1 MTSMNCEVIEST
13 EQPVAK
19 PSNIYFPL
27 NDVQNLLTKAG
38 VYWKMEGQ
46 EIKADIGKSRWAIS
60 IKKQICFNLDTGK
73 GSKIYWLLKNN
84 GLLDSS
90 YVSVSRESVSKIKTK
105 SNTGFIA
112 KRMWDGAVDMTKP
125 GHIKD
130 ELALPFTWAVMY
142 FKSRFCHLD
151 NKDVYTPEHT
161 EAFKYSRIALPD
173 AKWDKEFIDQ
183 GCKVVVFNPMY
194 NIYTKE
200 LCGIQRTYLGAKGLK
215 LGRKMLGEHGYL
227 LIKGSN
233 EPIEKDM
240 VLLGEGFETTL
251 AGVLLSGCSA
261 IVGYD
266 TAGVSRQADHWATES
281 KLTLTIGLLVD
292 MDKSKAGEK
301 TCSKAAVQLTCAGIK
316 ALMLKP
322 QTALPEGVKSIDWLD
337 EFQNYGMVAGRLAIQ
352 VALKDANTEYVIN
365 PLSSNVIS
373 MAGVRVAESPLM
385 LAETVSMVE
394 ARTITR
400 DEITGFINDASGW
413 NLAKKNAKEYLDYIK
428 VNPMQKRL
436 SDLAAYHIDENNKFS
451 LIPPTT
457 ALQIT
462 TGVGKSH
469 AVRDIIARLKKNR
482 LPAVIVVKDKEA
494 ASVYESAGAEW
505 RHGRECNPEG
515 FKVEWHCPHADANGN
530 VARLADAEQ
539 LIGSAMCNTGHC
551 DHGNRLML
559 DVKDINSGDPA
570 KQPSATVI
578 KWYKNKVEEIGEA
591 GIEAIEPCGFLPHM
605 KKAQSNM
612 VIVVTSAGLGGN
624 ELFYIE
630 KPQGDKKGQAVAIP
644 RMVIIDEAVKWQ
656 HSRIISGDIIASY
669 VNQIALIY
677 SKISAMEDTNSIEIL
692 KLLEQAEKL
701 YREISLE
708 LGKAS
713 GTQGCSLDASV
724 ALTNLALEIG
734 DITEERKQAMWEKP
748 VWNNLTELDMAPLRS
763 AYEITIA
770 AQQGRLT
777 IIDGAL
783 QVVYTHPVVSEAI
796 GQQPVLILDATLD
809 SSAKAIVRARQG
821 KIVDIRAKQN
831 LSVIVDPRRFRGA
844 VVHEGER
851 EERLDKEVNEMF
863 EMLTSKTIEKGRDIY
878 IIAQKPKA
886 IRLLAKVS
894 GVALS
899 ELEAMSSQKIQE
911 ISVAHRIGWWG
922 RHDKGIDNWKGY
934 NGILW
939 DQSAIRMEEIRKGWV
954 EYRSLRISYG
964 TNPESVPHWTDEWV
978 NNEWIPMG
986 QYDQQSRARV
996 HANPEIRAF
1005 ILDHINDQRMQAIGR
1020 ARAAC
1025 SEDTISIWILGGL
1038 PMPQLR
1044 EHGIAVEYEAVGSST
1059 RSERATQEHKQRI
1072 GDIKVAALKVVAN
1085 GKQITR
1091 DAIEEEMDK
1100 LVSGKTRVHSYT
1112 NFVVDYNSVY
1122 FGYMSDTGRNAKIIV
1137 ALADIKKNNMLS
1149 DIATAEILEQIWSS
1163 TVAKC
1168 AEGEVDGTMFE
1179 AAEQVEDEIS
1189 QQLATS
1195 IDKAYWQ
1202 PRLDIIKLVKDEL
1215 DIYENFDFDTRRFNT
1230 VL

>member
-1 MTSMNCEVIEST
+1 MTSMNLEVIEAT
-13 EQPVAK
+13 EQTVGK
-19 PSNIYFPL
+19 HSDIYFPL
-27 NDVQNLLTKAG
+27 NDVQDLLTKAG
-38 VYWKMEGQ
+38 LYWKMEGN

-60 IKKQICFNLDTGK
+60 IKKQVGFNVDTGK

-84 GLLDSS
+84 GLLDST
-90 YVSVSRESVSKIKTK
+90 YLPVSREVFSKLKNK

-112 KRMWDGAVDMTKP
+112 KRMWDGAVDMAEP
-125 GHIKD
+125 GHIRD
-130 ELALPFTWAVMY
+130 ELVLPFTWASMY
-142 FKSRFCHLD
+142 FSARFCHLAS
-151 NKDVYTPEHT
+151 KDVYTPEYT

-173 AKWDKEFIDQ
+173 AKWDKEFIDK

-194 NIYTKE
+194 NMDTKE
-200 LCGIQRTYLGAKGLK
+200 LCGIQRTYLGSKGIK
-215 LGRKMLGEHGYL
+215 LGRKMLGEHGCL
-227 LIKGSN
+227 FIKGSN
-233 EPIEKDM
+233 KPIVNNM

-251 AGVLLSGCSA
+251 AGMLLSGCSA
-261 IVGYD
+261 IVCYD
-266 TAGVSRQADHWATES
+266 TAGVSRQADHLATKES
-281 KLTLTIGLLVD
+281 KTTLTIGLLVD

-301 TCSKAAVQLTCAGIK
+301 TCSKAAVQLICAGIK

-322 QTALPEGVKSIDWLD
+322 QTSLPEGVKSIDWLD
-337 EFQNYGMVAGRLAIQ
+337 ELQTYGMVAGRMSMH
-352 VALKDANTEYVIN
+352 VALKDADTEYTLK
-365 PLSSNVIS
+365 PLSNNVIS

-394 ARTITR
+394 ARAITR
-400 DEITGFINDASGW
+400 DEITDFINSASGW
-413 NLAKKNAKEYLDYIK
+413 NRVKKDAKGYLDYIK

-436 SDLAAYHIDENNKFS
+436 SDFATYHIDENGKFS
-451 LIPPTT
+451 LTPPTT

-469 AVRDIIARLKKNR
+469 SVRDIIARLKKNH

-591 GIEAIEPCGFLPHM
+591 AIEPCGFLPHM

-630 KPQGDKKGQAVAIP
+630 KPQGYKQGQAVAIP

-656 HSRIISGDIIASY
+656 HSRIISGDVIARY
-669 VNQIALIY
+669 VNQISLTY
-677 SKISAMEDTNSIEIL
+677 SKISTIEDTDNTKIL
-692 KLLEQAEKL
+692 AMLERAEKL

-713 GTQGCSLDASV
+713 GTQGSSLDAS
-724 ALTNLALEIG
+724 AELTNLALEIG

-748 VWNNLTELDMAPLRS
+748 VWNNLTELDTAPLRS

-809 SSAKAIVRARQG
+809 SNAKAIVRAKQG

-831 LSVIVDPRRFRGA
+831 LSVTVDPRRFRGA
-844 VVHEGER
+844 VVHESER

-863 EMLTSKTIEKGRDIY
+863 EILTSKTIEKGRDTY

-886 IRLLAKVS
+886 IRLLSRVS
-894 GVALS
+894 GVDLAV
-899 ELEAMSSQKIQE
+899 LEAMSSQKIQE
-911 ISVAHRIGWWG
+911 ISVLHRIGWWG
-922 RHDKGIDNWKGY
+922 RHDKGIDNWNGC

-939 DQSAIRMEEIRKGWV
+939 DQSAIRMEEIRKVWV
-954 EYRSLRISYG
+954 EHRSLRISLG
-964 TNPESVPHWTDEWV
+964 ENPDSIPHWVDEWV
-978 NNEWIPMG
+978 DNEWIPMG

-996 HANPEIRAF
+996 HANQEIRAF
-1005 ILDHINDQRMQAIGR
+1005 ILDHINDQRIQAIGR

-1044 EHGIAVEYEAVGSST
+1044 EHGIAVEYEAIGAAT
-1059 RSERATQEHKQRI
+1059 RTERAAQEHKQRI
-1072 GDIKVAALKVVAN
+1072 GVIKETALKLVAN

-1091 DAIEEEMDK
+1091 DAIEEEMGK
-1100 LVSGKTRVHSYT
+1100 LLDGKARVHSYT
-1112 NFVVDYNSVY
+1112 NFVVDYNCVF
-1122 FGYMSDTGRNAKIIV
+1122 FGYMSDTGRNAKIIL
-1137 ALADIKKNNMLS
+1137 ALADIKKNNTLS
-1149 DIATAEILEQIWSS
+1149 DIALAEILEQIWDI

-1168 AEGEVDGTMFE
+1168 AEGEVDGTMLE
-1179 AAEQVEDEIS
+1179 AAEQVEDEIC

-1195 IDKAYWQ
+1195 TDKVYWQ
-1202 PRLDIIKLVKDEL
+1202 PRLDIVKLVKDEL
-1215 DIYENFDFDTRRFNT
+1215 EKYENFDFDNPPS
-1230 VL
+1230 